1 LSKDY
6 KNSYVLKRF
15 NKKKPMFKVAL
26 KRMLF
31 CLLMC
36 IDAHAQPSMESVA
49 PGYSYYPPQED
60 KESWQRLN
68 LSLSSTFIVVA
79 NEGQIDLDSCLH
91 HASRSLGLSR
101 YSILAEGI
109 GDPDLFEQ
117 SKWIDQHNPGIGI
130 RLLSKSTG
138 KKHLQLL
145 LLLGSYYAFQTGSYD
160 SHNDSAAYFLTQAI
174 TESKTLKEERLGR
187 QALCL
192 LGKIYLPI
200 NDPKGD
206 SIYNLLISQC
216 RQAGDKETEAKAFV
230 YRSRYTLP
238 MVTTLQRKMDD
249 SRQAADIYNSL
260 GNTEGEINALTD
272 IGYLLTVTGRL
283 QAAEETFLKALNLA
297 ESIRFPYTHYN
308 LQALSMITIF
318 QGKFGEPLRYTL
330 QMIKIAENCRDS
342 IGWGYFHNSLAL
354 LLKSE
359 GRDKESLDIV
369 QKAIKRFVIDRNP
382 TVFNLL
388 IDVISHL
395 GEEGRA
401 KEALGLT
408 LDISKKVKTPITFI
422 DLYFYHNAFATCYL
436 NLNRLNMAEMHIK
449 KMDSLE
455 TKAEAIRGPLRRSG
469 IYSLYAGLFFKQGQY
484 RKAREYYEKH
494 FTTPSAGLRNLT
506 NDLSTYRWLIIIDSV
521 LGDNVSAVTHYKNYI
536 QLLDS
541 NFKVTKIRQAEELQV
556 MYQTQEK
563 ENEIAL
569 LTQQAKLQKANSDQA
584 ILVKNLTFVGAFAVV
599 VIAGLLYR
607 QNRLK
612 QRNTEV
618 VTRKNIQLQDLLDV
632 QERLVK
638 DKEWLLK
645 EIHHR
650 VKNNLQIV
658 MSLLD
663 SQSVYINNDAALA
676 AIHDSERRV
685 HAMALIH
692 QKLYQ
697 SENISSIAMPEY
709 VNELVSYVQDSFD
722 NGNRIVFEQ
731 TVEPLHLDVSQ
742 AIPLG
747 LIINESIV
755 NAIKY
760 AFPDARKGTVS
771 VNLHYDGADHL
782 LLKISDNGVGL
793 PSELDIKQLNS
804 LGLDLMQGLTK
815 QLKGSFT
822 IENNNGLDIIVRF
835 ATLHKQFSENTTIN
849 S

>member
-1 LSKDY
+1 
-6 KNSYVLKRF
+6 
-15 NKKKPMFKVAL
+15 
-26 KRMLF
+26 
-31 CLLMC
+31 
-36 IDAHAQPSMESVA
+36 QPA
-49 PGYSYYPPQED
+49 
-60 KESWQRLN
+60 KE
-68 LSLSSTFIVVA
+68 I
-79 NEGQIDLDSCLH
+79 
-91 HASRSLGLSR
+91 
-101 YSILAEGI
+101 
-109 GDPDLFEQ
+109 
-117 SKWIDQHNPGIGI
+117 
-130 RLLSKSTG
+130 
-138 KKHLQLL
+138 
-145 LLLGSYYAFQTGSYD
+145 
-160 SHNDSAAYFLTQAI
+160 
-174 TESKTLKEERLGR
+174 
-187 QALCL
+187 
-192 LGKIYLPI
+192 
-200 NDPKGD
+200 
-206 SIYNLLISQC
+206 
-216 RQAGDKETEAKAFV
+216 
-230 YRSRYTLP
+230 
-238 MVTTLQRKMDD
+238 
-249 SRQAADIYNSL
+249 
-260 GNTEGEINALTD
+260 
-272 IGYLLTVTGRL
+272 
-283 QAAEETFLKALNLA
+283 FLKALNLA

-308 LQALSMITIF
+308 LQTLSMVTIF

-354 LLKSE
+354 LLRSE
-359 GRDKESLDIV
+359 GRDRESLDIV
-369 QKAIKRFVIDRNP
+369 QKAINRFVIDRNP

-388 IDVISHL
+388 IDVISHM

-401 KEALGLT
+401 KEALDLT
-408 LDISKKVKTPITFI
+408 LDISKKVNTSMTFI
-422 DLYFYHNAFATCYL
+422 DQYFYHNAFATCYL
-436 NLNRLNMAEMHIK
+436 NLNRLDIAEMHIK

-469 IYSLYAGLFFKQGQY
+469 IHSLYGVLFFKQGQY
-484 RKAREYYEKH
+484 RKAREYFEKH
-494 FTTPSAGLRNLT
+494 FTTPSAALRNLPT
-506 NDLSTYRWLIIIDSV
+506 DLSRYRWLIIIDSV
-521 LGDNVSAVTHYKNYI
+521 LGDNVSAISHYKKYT

-569 LTQQAKLQKANSDQA
+569 LTRQAKLQKANSDQA
-584 ILVKNLTFVGAFAVV
+584 VLVKNLTFVGAFAVV

-632 QERLVK
+632 QERLIK

-709 VNELVSYVQDSFD
+709 INELVSYVQDSFD
-722 NGNRIVFEQ
+722 TDNRIVFEQ
-731 TVEPLHLDVSQ
+731 TIDPLNLDVSQ

-747 LIINESIV
+747 LIINESVV
-755 NAIKY
+755 NTLKY
-760 AFPDARKGTVS
+760 AFPGGRKGVVS
-771 VNLHYDGADHL
+771 INLSHDGADHL
-782 LLKISDNGVGL
+782 LLEISDNGIGL
-793 PSELDIKQLNS
+793 PSELDITQLNS
-804 LGLDLMQGLTK
+804 LGFDLMQGLTK
-815 QLKGSFT
+815 QLNGSFT
-822 IENNNGLDIIVRF
+822 IENNKGLHIMVRF
-835 ATLHKQFSENTTIN
+835 ITLNNQFSDKALIN